1 MDGRW
6 IDPATLMRIR
16 SLELRAR
23 AIVEGSRSGTNRSPW
38 HGFSVEFTEYRPYS
52 PGDDLRYLDWRLFAR
67 SDRYC
72 VKRFEDETNLRC
84 HILLDAS
91 RSMDYGSLPYTKMDY
106 ARTLAATLGYF
117 LHLQGD
123 AVGLARFAAEIE
135 ELIPA
140 RHRPGHLRRLL
151 VALEKRPAGT
161 ETDLARPL
169 ETLAERLTRRGLV
182 VLISDLLAPID
193 ALAPHLS
200 RLRFRGHEVLV
211 FHILDPAEAR
221 FEFDAVRDPA
231 RSDPIQRVQANAAPS
246 IFRDIESGRELH
258 VDPAA
263 VRESYLRRLAEHE
276 EAIRAACARLGVEYR
291 RFVTDEPL
299 EIALTEFL
307 HARDSAGRRPF
318 RRPRSAGRA
327 A

>member
-1 MDGRW
+1 MEVARQASPSSRW

-23 AIVEGSRSGTNRSPW
+23 TIVEGSRSGANRSPF

-84 HILLDAS
+84 HVVLDAS
-91 RSMDYGSLPYTKMDY
+91 RSMEYGSLAYTKMDY

-123 AVGLARFAAEIE
+123 AVGLVRFAADVE
-135 ELIPA
+135 EMVPA
-140 RHRPGHLRRLL
+140 RYRPGHLRRLL
-151 VALEKRPAGT
+151 VALEKRPAGV
-161 ETDLARPL
+161 ETDLGRPL
-169 ETLAERLTRRGLV
+169 ATLAERLARRGLV

-193 ALAPHLS
+193 SLAPHLS
-200 RLRFRGHEVLV
+200 RLRFRGHEVLL

-221 FEFDAVRDPA
+221 FEFDSPAV
-231 RSDPIQRVQANAAPS
+231 
-246 IFRDIESGRELH
+246 FRDIESGRELH

-263 VRESYLRRLAEHE
+263 ARAGYLRRFAEHE
-276 EAIRAACARLGVEYR
+276 ESIRATCARLGIAHR
-291 RFVTDEPL
+291 RLVTDEPL

-307 HARDSAGRRPF
+307 RARERAGRRPF
-318 RRPRSAGRA
+318 RRLRPAGRA